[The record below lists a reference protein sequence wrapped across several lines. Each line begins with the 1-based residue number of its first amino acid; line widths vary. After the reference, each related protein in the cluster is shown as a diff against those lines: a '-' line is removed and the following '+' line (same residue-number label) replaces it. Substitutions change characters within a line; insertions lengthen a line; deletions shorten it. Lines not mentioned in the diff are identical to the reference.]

1 MAMRVIHEWTP
12 LTTLRRDGRIFDAGR
27 PAGRDEEDS
36 RGGVQACGS
45 VHAVPGRRSFR
56 GGGFQVDRGAIAYA
70 DGWGRRRI
78 DGIRLAI
85 LGCGDGIPLEYRRR
99 TASPVVV

>member
-36 RGGVQACGS
+36 RGGVQARGS
-45 VHAVPGRRSFR
+45 VYAVPGRRSFR
-56 GGGFQVDRGAIAYA
+56 GGGVQVDRGAVTYA
-70 DGWGRRRI
+70 DGGCRGRV
-78 DGIRLAI
+78 DGVRPAI
-85 LGCGDGIPLEYRRR
+85 LGCGDCVPFKYRRGG
-99 TASPVVV
+99 AV